1 MQKLHK
7 LKLLAIALLLPS
19 LLQAAIIPTPLPFI
33 LQNGQTA
40 DATQVMSDFNA
51 IVTNVNANAA
61 SAATS
66 AQTNVTNTFTQPQV
80 IPNGTGLGYAIN
92 VGQVDQNATKYVT
105 DTGAANA
112 YVAAPSP
119 AWVSYIGGSDLFVKI
134 GAGNTST
141 GAATINVNAL
151 GVKNILNQDGAT
163 PEANALLTGQTYHLI
178 YDGTSFL
185 IIGKNGTAPT
195 QAVTDNSTKIA
206 TTGFVYLQ
214 VPAGAIMDFAGTATP
229 TGWILCDGSSLLR
242 AGTYAAL
249 FTAIGTTW
257 GSVDGTHFTV
267 PDLRGRATIDDG
279 TGSGLTART
288 VGQTGGEETHLLSTA
303 EMPAHTHGI
312 QSKGNVGGATT
323 AQGTN
328 GGGGPVSLDAI
339 ATSTGGG
346 GTHNVMMPFAVVR
359 KIIKY

>member
-1 MQKLHK
+1 M
-7 LKLLAIALLLPS
+7 KLLKRLLLGALLLPS
-19 LLQAAIIPTPLPFI
+19 LLNAAIIPTPLPFI

-40 DATQVMSDFNA
+40 DATQVMADFNA
-51 IVTNVNANAA
+51 IVNAVNSNAA
-61 SAATS
+61 VGSNSALLNA
-66 AQTNVTNTFTQPQV
+66 TNTFTQPQV
-80 IPNGTGLGYAIN
+80 IPNAVALNQAIN
-92 VGQVDQNATKYVT
+92 LTQFDQNGSKTVT

-112 YVAAPSP
+112 YVVAPTP
-119 AWVSYIGGSDLFVKI
+119 AWVAYVGGSDLFVKI

-141 GAATINVNAL
+141 GASTINVNAL

-163 PEANALLTGQTYHLI
+163 PEANALLTGQTYHLL

-185 IIGKNGTAPT
+185 INGKNGTAPT

-206 TTGFVYLQ
+206 TTAYVYLQ
-214 VPAGAIMDFAGTATP
+214 VPAGAIMDFAGTSTP
-229 TGWILCDGSSLLR
+229 TGWVLCDGSSLLR

-303 EMPAHTHGI
+303 EMPSHTH
-312 QSKGNVGGATT
+312 VEH
-323 AQGTN
+323 TN
-328 GGGGPVSLDAI
+328 TGGGGTAGIQAFTGNGDI
-339 ATSTGGG
+339 ATSTINTSATGGG
-346 GTHNVMMPFAVVR
+346 GTHNTMMPFAVVR